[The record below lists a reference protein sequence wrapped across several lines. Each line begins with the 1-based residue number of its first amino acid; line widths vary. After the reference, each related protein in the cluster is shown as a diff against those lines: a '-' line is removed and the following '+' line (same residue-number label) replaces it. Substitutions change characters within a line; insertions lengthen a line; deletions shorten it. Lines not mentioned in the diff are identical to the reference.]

1 MRVFMCEKCEAR
13 SRVCVCLETLCM
25 DLMHVMDSI
34 HSVYGVSSVIQGG
47 LKALSP
53 PNHVSLT
60 LTVGL
65 GLGRGRFRPP
75 EKPCS
80 RAPLS
85 SRTMVRLSMRS
96 QKEEVLRAM

>member
-1 MRVFMCEKCEAR
+1 MRVFTCEKCEAR

-53 PNHVSLT
+53 PNHGTWVANPS
-60 LTVGL
+60 
-65 GLGRGRFRPP
+65 
-75 EKPCS
+75 C
-80 RAPLS
+80 
-85 SRTMVRLSMRS
+85 
-96 QKEEVLRAM
+96 

>member
-53 PNHVSLT
+53 PNHGSLT
-60 LTVGL
+60 LHLLAPADTVNGI
-65 GLGRGRFRPP
+65 
-75 EKPCS
+75 
-80 RAPLS
+80 
-85 SRTMVRLSMRS
+85 VDD
-96 QKEEVLRAM
+96 LR

>member
-53 PNHVSLT
+53 PNHGSLT
-60 LTVGL
+60 LAECATCALRSGVRYAIAEGI
-65 GLGRGRFRPP
+65 
-75 EKPCS
+75 
-80 RAPLS
+80 RASPS
-85 SRTMVRLSMRS
+85 VRLFT
-96 QKEEVLRAM
+96 KA

>member
-34 HSVYGVSSVIQGG
+34 HSVYGVSSVIEGG

-53 PNHVSLT
+53 PNHGSLT
-60 LTVGL
+60 LATAISVE
-65 GLGRGRFRPP
+65 R
-75 EKPCS
+75 K
-80 RAPLS
+80 A
-85 SRTMVRLSMRS
+85 
-96 QKEEVLRAM
+96 VLRAGTRKTQNSPLQPPHPP

>member
-53 PNHVSLT
+53 PNHGSLT
-60 LTVGL
+60 LAQRLHPSRAERHLMQIGRSAC
-65 GLGRGRFRPP
+65 RGRTIY
-75 EKPCS
+75 
-80 RAPLS
+80 A
-85 SRTMVRLSMRS
+85 RLWHHSWR
-96 QKEEVLRAM
+96 

>member
-53 PNHVSLT
+53 PNHGSLT
-60 LTVGL
+60 LTL
-65 GLGRGRFRPP
+65 GGVTRAVPKRTLSVCNGRNRH
-75 EKPCS
+75 
-80 RAPLS
+80 
-85 SRTMVRLSMRS
+85 V
-96 QKEEVLRAM
+96 